1 MIIGKPVMTMM
12 GDMFMTAITGM
23 PLAMIIIIMIMVAP
37 DTSMRR
43 RVSAKRSPSAS
54 P

>member
-1 MIIGKPVMTMM
+1 MIIGMPAMETVETMSM
-12 GDMFMTAITGM
+12 AAITGM
-23 PLAMIIIIMIMVAP
+23 PPAMITTTIMAAR